1 MLERQS
7 SRALLAEIL
16 KQLMALNSK
25 IDKLL
30 QANSSHGTES
40 NSQEIDVMTLL
51 SLPASHRQ
59 TVMALYKLKK
69 GTASDIS
76 TITGR
81 LRAHE
86 SALANELCR
95 MGYVQKKREGRVTY
109 FFIEPKVE
117 EEKMK

>member
-1 MLERQS
+1 MSGRQS
-7 SRALLAEIL
+7 TQELVAEIL
-16 KQLMALNSK
+16 KQLKALNSK

-30 QANSSHGTES
+30 QANASHGIES
-40 NSQEIDVMTLL
+40 NSPEIDVMTLL

-95 MGYVQKKREGRVTY
+95 MRYVQKKREGRVTY

-117 EEKMK
+117 EKMK